1 MKPEILLVD
10 NDPEVRSVVHDAL
23 EPHRESW
30 SLHVAAGSAEALEHL
45 AANEVDV
52 LLTDLGVPGP
62 GGATLVD
69 HVGSSYPGTA
79 RIVLAGD
86 APRDSIIAVTGAA
99 QQFLAKPCRPAALIA
114 ALESVVTTRGLL
126 ADPHLRATLGGPE
139 NLPKPPAIYAELCVL
154 ANSPGASADDVARV
168 VERDVGTAAE
178 LLKLVNSS
186 FFGVVNEVS
195 SISRAVTL
203 LGLDVIQALVVAGQV
218 FRATGQLPPGLDA
231 AAVAG
236 HGMKACVAVR
246 RAGAVLGWDQKLI
259 GQVSLAALLHDVGLL
274 LLAAGDHAAWAD
286 YRARRT
292 TLPARDAETQAF
304 GCTIGRAS
312 AYILGLWGFHPTV
325 VSALAEQPVALDD
338 DAARAGV
345 SLAGL
350 IVAEA
355 HAAAAPVVGESAA

>member
-10 NDPEVRSVVHDAL
+10 DDPEVRSAVRDAL
-23 EPHRESW
+23 EVHREHW
-30 SLHVAAGSAEALEHL
+30 ALNCAAGGAEALAHL
-45 AANEVDV
+45 AGNEVDILV
-52 LLTDLGVPGP
+52 TDVGMPGP
-62 GGATLVD
+62 DGVALID
-69 HVGSSYPGTA
+69 HVGKRYPGTA
-79 RIVLAGD
+79 RIVLAHD
-86 APRDSIIAVTGAA
+86 APRDSIISVAGVA

-114 ALESVVTTRGLL
+114 ALESVVTTRTLI
-126 ADPHLRATLGGPE
+126 ADPQLRSILGGPD

-168 VERDVGTAAE
+168 VERDVATAAE

-186 FFGVVNEVS
+186 FFGVVNEVTS
-195 SISRAVTL
+195 VARAVTL

-218 FRATGQLPPGLDA
+218 FRSTGQLPPGLDA
-231 AAVAG
+231 ADVAG

-246 RAGAVLGWDQKLI
+246 RAGAVLGWDHKLI
-259 GQVSLAALLHDVGLL
+259 GQVSLAALLHDIGLL

-286 YRARRT
+286 YDERRGR
-292 TLPARDAETQAF
+292 LAARDAEVQAF

-312 AYILGLWGFHPTV
+312 AYVLGLWGFHPTV
-325 VSALAEQPVALDD
+325 VGALAEQPVDLDD
-338 DAARAGV
+338 DTARAGV

-355 HAAAAPVVGESAA
+355 HAAAAPNLGESAA